1 MSVTA
6 LTKRLVA
13 TAQPKDRAYE
23 LRDTQVRG
31 LLLRVQPSGHKA
43 WVVTWEHGKRRT
55 LGAAGHLTLDQARDI
70 ARKIIA
76 EYIHTGLPSIA
87 KPAAPKIT
95 LEAFLRD
102 HYGPW
107 ARSELKGAD
116 KYISRLERVFQC
128 ALDMPMSDISSAW
141 VERWWTERLQ
151 TKVRPDAEGFITK
164 ATAWRD
170 LASFRAVIA
179 KAVKWG
185 MLDQNPVQQ
194 LRMKAA
200 KSRSVVRFLSPA
212 EERRLRDTL
221 TARDQDHAAAR
232 RSANEWR
239 AARKR
244 PLLPEAAD
252 GAYAD
257 HLTPVVLLA
266 MNTGLRKGELLAL
279 DWSDINLEAR
289 MLTVRREHAK
299 SGKQRHV
306 PLNTEAFT
314 VLKQWVSQVGED
326 NSVFGVASIKSSWGM
341 LLATAK
347 IDNFRFHD
355 LRHHFASRLV
365 MAGVDLNTVRELL
378 GHADLTMT
386 LRYAHLGPEHLSA
399 AVQKLGVTS
408 VET

>member
-1 MSVTA
+1 MTT

-55 LGAAGHLTLDQARDI
+55 LGSAGHLTLDDAREI

-76 EYIHTGLPSIA
+76 EYIQTGLPSIA

-95 LEAFLRD
+95 LAEFLRD
-102 HYGPW
+102 HYRPW

-116 KYISRLERVFQC
+116 KYITRLERVFPA

-141 VERWWTERLQ
+141 VERWWMERLQ
-151 TKVRPDAEGFITK
+151 TKARPDREGLITK

-185 MLDQNPVQQ
+185 MLEQNPIQQ

-200 KSRSVVRFLSPA
+200 KPRSVVRFLSPA
-212 EERRLRDTL
+212 EEQRLRETL
-221 TARDQDHAAAR
+221 TARDLEHAAAR

-239 AARKR
+239 GARKR
-244 PLLPEAAD
+244 PLFPEVPE

-266 MNTGLRKGELLAL
+266 MNTGLRRGELLAL
-279 DWSDINLEAR
+279 DWSDINLQAR
-289 MLTVRREHAK
+289 MLTVRREKALPIVGLHQPRKQPGYQSPPSPSVSSRQPTIRIVPAS
-299 SGKQRHV
+299 SG
-306 PLNTEAFT
+306 TC
-314 VLKQWVSQVGED
+314 
-326 NSVFGVASIKSSWGM
+326 
-341 LLATAK
+341 
-347 IDNFRFHD
+347 
-355 LRHHFASRLV
+355 
-365 MAGVDLNTVRELL
+365 
-378 GHADLTMT
+378 
-386 LRYAHLGPEHLSA
+386 RYAVPCSGCSPVGIKPGSSP
-399 AVQKLGVTS
+399 GSTGS
-408 VET
+408 VVRWGLQGT

>member
-6 LTKRLVA
+6 LTKRLAA

-55 LGAAGHLTLDQARDI
+55 LGSAGHLTLDEAREI

-76 EYIHTGLPSIA
+76 EYIQTGLPSIA

-95 LEAFLRD
+95 LAEFLRD
-102 HYGPW
+102 HYLPW
-107 ARSELKGAD
+107 ARSELKGGD
-116 KYISRLERVFQC
+116 KYVARLERVFPA
-128 ALDMPMSDISSAW
+128 ALNMPMSDINSAW
-141 VERWWTERLQ
+141 IERWWMERLQ
-151 TKVRPDAEGFITK
+151 TKARPDNEALISK

-170 LASFRAVIA
+170 LASFKAVIA
-179 KAVKWG
+179 KAVQWG
-185 MLDQNPVQQ
+185 MLELNPIRR

-200 KSRSVVRFLSPA
+200 KPRNVVRFLSPA
-212 EERRLRDTL
+212 EEQRLRGAL
-221 TARDQDHAAAR
+221 TARDVEHAAAR
-232 RSANEWR
+232 RSANRWR

-244 PLLPEAAD
+244 PLFSEVPD
-252 GAYAD
+252 GDYAD

-266 MNTGLRKGELLAL
+266 MNTGLRKGEILAL
-279 DWSDINLEAR
+279 QWQDINLQAR
-289 MLTVRREHAK
+289 MLTVRRENAK

-306 PLNTEAFT
+306 PLNAEAIT
-314 VLKQWVSQVGED
+314 VLRQWASQSTESG
-326 NSVFGVASIKSSWGM
+326 SVFGISGIKSSWAT
-341 LLATAK
+341 LLTTAQIK
-347 IDNFRFHD
+347 DFRFHD

-378 GHADLTMT
+378 GHSDLSMT
-386 LRYAHLGPEHLSA
+386 LRYAHLAPEHLAA
-399 AVQKLGVTS
+399 AVEKLAA
-408 VET
+408 

>member
-1 MSVTA
+1 MSVTT
-6 LTKRLVA
+6 LTKRIVA
-13 TAQPKDRAYE
+13 TTQPKERAYE

-55 LGAAGHLTLDQARDI
+55 LGSAGHLTLDQARDI
-70 ARKIIA
+70 ARKVIA
-76 EYIHTGLPSIA
+76 EYIQTGLPSIA
-87 KPAAPKIT
+87 KPVTPKMT
-95 LEAFLRD
+95 LAAFLRD

-116 KYISRLERVFQC
+116 KYISRMERVFQR
-128 ALDMPMSDISSAW
+128 ALDMPMSDINSAW
-141 VERWWTERLQ
+141 VERWWMERLQ
-151 TKVRPDAEGFITK
+151 TKVQPDGEGLITK

-185 MLDQNPVQQ
+185 MLEQNPIQQ

-200 KSRSVVRFLSPA
+200 KPRSVVRFLSPA
-212 EERRLRDTL
+212 EEQRLRGAL
-221 TARDQDHAAAR
+221 TARDIDHAAAR

-244 PLLPEAAD
+244 PLLPEVPE

-257 HLTPVVLLA
+257 HLTPAVLLA
-266 MNTGLRKGELLAL
+266 MNTGLRRGELLAL
-279 DWSDINLEAR
+279 DWSDINMQAR
-289 MLTVRREHAK
+289 MLTVRPEHAK

-306 PLNTEAFT
+306 PLNAEAMN
-314 VLKQWVSQVGED
+314 VLRQWATQSAGTG
-326 NSVFGVASIKSSWGM
+326 SVFGITGMKSSWGK
-341 LLATAK
+341 LLAEAK
-347 IDNFRFHD
+347 IQDFRFHD

-378 GHADLTMT
+378 GHADLVMT
-386 LRYAHLGPEHLSA
+386 LRYSHLAPEHLAA
-399 AVQKLGVTS
+399 AVEKLAA
-408 VET
+408 